1 MDLDN
6 RKSEARNDLKRLD
19 IQVEVSISIIALSS
33 NTLIHQRLGILRRY

>member
-19 IQVEVSISIIALSS
+19 IQVEVSISIIYLSS
-33 NTLIHQRLGILRRY
+33 NTLIHQRPGILRRY